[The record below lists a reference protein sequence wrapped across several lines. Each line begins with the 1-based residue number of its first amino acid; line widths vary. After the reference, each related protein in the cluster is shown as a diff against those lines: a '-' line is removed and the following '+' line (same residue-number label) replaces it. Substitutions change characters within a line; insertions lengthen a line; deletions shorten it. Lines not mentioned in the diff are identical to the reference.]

1 MARLETLQDSHVK
14 LTIDVTKDQFEHGLD
29 YAFDQVKNDV
39 EIKGFRKGKV
49 TRKIFELHRGVEAL
63 YDEALNHV
71 IGETYYDAITELDVD
86 VVAQPKIDLDITQ
99 VERGKDFNYTATVA
113 VRPEVSLGEYKGLAY
128 EAPSDAVTAK
138 EVDQEIDRLREQNAE
153 LKVLDKGP
161 LKDGQTAI
169 FDFEGSVGGE
179 VFDGGTAT
187 NYELVI
193 GSGQFIPGFE
203 DQMIGLQL
211 GEEKDLPVT
220 FPEDYQAEN
229 LAGKEAIFKVKL
241 HEIKEKVL
249 PELNDEFVKDLNREG
264 IETVQALKDSTL
276 ETLKDA
282 KLNENK
288 NKRMDFAVETATQN
302 ASFTVPEEMITAEKN
317 RMMDN
322 TRQQVKQYGLE
333 LEQYLQ
339 FSGMTLEQFEAN
351 MRRDAE
357 KSIRYNLTLSAI
369 VKAEN
374 IEASEEELNR
384 KYSELADQYKLD
396 ETQIRDQINSEAL
409 KQEVALNKAVEFIVE
424 NLVTQPAKKK
434 K

>member
-1 MARLETLQDSHVK
+1 MATVETLKDSHVK
-14 LTIDVTKDQFEHGLD
+14 ITIDVTKDQFEHGLD

-71 IGETYYDAITELDVD
+71 IGETYYDAITALDVD

-99 VERGKDFNYTATVA
+99 VERGKDFSYTATVA
-113 VRPEVSLGEYKGLAY
+113 VRPEVTLGEYKGLVY
-128 EAPSDAVTAK
+128 DAPSDDVTDT
-138 EVDQEIDRLREQNAE
+138 EVNQEIDRLREQQAE

-161 LKDGQTAI
+161 LKSGQTAI
-169 FDFEGSVGGE
+169 FDFEGSVDGV

-220 FPEDYQAEN
+220 FPKEYQAEN
-229 LAGKEAIFKVKL
+229 LAGKDAIFKVKL

-249 PELNDEFVKDLNREG
+249 PELNDDFVKDLDRDG
-264 IETVQALKDSTL
+264 IDTVQALKESTL
-276 ETLKDA
+276 ETLKEN
-282 KLNENK
+282 KLKDNK

-302 ASFTVPEEMITAEKN
+302 ATFIVPEEMIIAEKN

-322 TRQQVKQYGLE
+322 TRQQIKQYGLE

-374 IEASEEELNR
+374 IEASDEELNQ
-384 KYSELADQYKLD
+384 KYSELATQYQLD
-396 ETQIRDQINSEAL
+396 ETQVRDQINAEAL
-409 KQEVALNKAVEFIVE
+409 KQEVALNKAVDFIVE
-424 NLVTQPAKKK
+424 HLKSPTSKKK